1 MVLSAGAGMMVW
13 RDCSAAVIVVLDA
26 AAAGSVAAAAAVE
39 VRPGLLLAYPWP

>member
-13 RDCSAAVIVVLDA
+13 RDCSAAVIVLDA

>member
-26 AAAGSVAAAAAVE
+26 AVAGSVAAAVE